1 MGGFTEMTEKR
12 YEHWTQA
19 FKGHTGDNQE
29 DYDLRLK
36 IYEYLTFEE
45 IKASKKRFQQTK
57 QLNDDLLKF

>member
-19 FKGHTGDNQE
+19 FQGHTGDNQE

-36 IYEYLTFEE
+36 IYEVLTFDE
-45 IKASKKRFQQTK
+45 IKALKKRFRQTK
-57 QLNDDLLKF
+57 QLNEDLLKF